1 MGHRSGIASW
11 VGGNNVI
18 ADSGGKKVRM
28 IGEYVRLVVAPKT
41 CRGTITDRRIRQGN
55 LELLFHPDERFDQRI
70 SDLWVLEAEVEMCAR
85 PTDAEVK
92 VVNLLEK
99 RGH

>member
-18 ADSGGKKVRM
+18 ADSRGKKVRM

-41 CRGTITDRRIRQGN
+41 CRGTITDRRISQGT
-55 LELLFHPDERFDQRI
+55 LELLFHHDERFDQRI
-70 SDLWVLEAEVEMCAR
+70 ADLWVLEAEVQMCPR
-85 PTDAEVK
+85 PNDAEVK
-92 VVNLLEK
+92 VINLMEK
-99 RGH
+99 PGH